1 MNFRNLTFTFLLT
14 LCFVSFSMAQN
25 SQLSTVSV
33 FSFDK
38 DGAGGTG
45 FGFRIPSLIT
55 TQKGTVLAFAERRI
69 GLHDH
74 AQNDIV
80 LRRSEDNGKTW
91 GEIQVIADH
100 GKKSLNDPL
109 SVILENGRILLIF
122 EEYPYG
128 VHSSNSGWIQMA
140 DNGYDGPRNS
150 KSYIIYS
157 DDDGKSWSE
166 PKEITKQI
174 RPHDRINAGSPGVG
188 IQIKYGEF
196 KGRIIL
202 PFYFTQRLKDNVRTW
217 TNAVAWSDDNGE
229 TWRLSNDIPQ
239 YGQTGYG
246 NEAQVVEKADGSL
259 LFICRNQ
266 DGYHRKVSTSNDGG
280 LTWSNFRVDY
290 GLPGTPCQGSVIRY
304 SFPEDGE
311 SIIIQSGPAN
321 KHARNK
327 GTVRISTDEG
337 ETWKYSREIE
347 PESFAYSCLTKLQNG
362 NVGLL
367 YETSRSRDIVFVEF
381 TTNWVKEGDTEKQ
394 AEPYLSIPTID
405 LNDKDEMHVLVD
417 KEKGQYLGHPTTVLL
432 DDGKT
437 ILATYPKG
445 HGRGEIVYKKS
456 TDGGLT
462 WSERLPTPHS
472 WSTSKEV
479 PTLFPLIDKYGKKRL
494 LLFSGLYPARMA
506 VSEDDGKTWS
516 ELEAVGNWGGIVVMG
531 SIIRLKTG
539 KGHYMAF
546 FHDDIRFFT
555 NDGNERR
562 EKDNRN
568 FNSSMMTLYKTI
580 TTDGGLTWSYPEE
593 IFKSR
598 EIHLCEPGVIR
609 SPDGNQIAM
618 LLRENSRR
626 DNSQII
632 FSNDEGKTWTKPR
645 PLPNELTGDRHVLK
659 YAPDGRL
666 LISFRDISSRENN
679 AKLMALAKENG
690 ETNLSVLAE
699 KTGLGSPTEGDWVAW
714 VGTYDDLV
722 NGKKGQYRI
731 RLKDNTKGH
740 DTAYPG
746 VELLPDGTFVL
757 TTYGHWEKGE
767 RPYILSTRFKLEE
780 LDKML
785 K

>member
-1 MNFRNLTFTFLLT
+1 MNFKNLTFTFLLT
-14 LCFVSFSMAQN
+14 LCFVSFSVAQD
-25 SQLSTVSV
+25 SRLTTVSV

-38 DGAGGTG
+38 DGADGTG

-69 GLHDH
+69 GLHDN

-109 SVILENGRILLIF
+109 SVVLENGRILLIF
-122 EEYPYG
+122 EEFPYG
-128 VHSSNSGWIQMA
+128 VHSNNSGWIQMA

-157 DDDGKSWSE
+157 DNDGKSWAE

-188 IQIKYGEF
+188 IQIKHGEF
-196 KGRIIL
+196 KGRVIVPL
-202 PFYFTQRLKDNVRTW
+202 YFIQRLKDNARTW

-239 YGQTGYG
+239 YGQTG
-246 NEAQVVEKADGSL
+246 NASEAQVVEKADGSL

-266 DGYHRKVSTSNDGG
+266 GGYYRKVATSNDGG

-290 GLPGTPCQGSVIRY
+290 GLPGTACQGSVIRY
-304 SFPEDGE
+304 NFPEDGE

-321 KHARNK
+321 KHARKK

-367 YETSRSRDIVFVEF
+367 YETSHSHDIVFVEF
-381 TTNWVKEGDTEKQ
+381 TTNWVKEGDTEKP

-417 KEKGQYLGHPTTVLL
+417 KEEGQYLGHPTTVLL

-437 ILATYPKG
+437 ILITYPKG

-462 WSERLPTPHS
+462 WSKRLPTPRS

-479 PTLFPLIDKYGKKRL
+479 PTLFPLVDKYGKKRY
-494 LLFSGLYPARMA
+494 FSGFLNGLKSNLKAR
-506 VSEDDGKTWS
+506 K
-516 ELEAVGNWGGIVVMG
+516 N
-531 SIIRLKTG
+531 
-539 KGHYMAF
+539 GHY
-546 FHDDIRFFT
+546 
-555 NDGNERR
+555 
-562 EKDNRN
+562 
-568 FNSSMMTLYKTI
+568 SSLVYI
-580 TTDGGLTWSYPEE
+580 
-593 IFKSR
+593 ISR
-598 EIHLCEPGVIR
+598 
-609 SPDGNQIAM
+609 
-618 LLRENSRR
+618 
-626 DNSQII
+626 
-632 FSNDEGKTWTKPR
+632 
-645 PLPNELTGDRHVLK
+645 
-659 YAPDGRL
+659 
-666 LISFRDISSRENN
+666 
-679 AKLMALAKENG
+679 
-690 ETNLSVLAE
+690 
-699 KTGLGSPTEGDWVAW
+699 
-714 VGTYDDLV
+714 
-722 NGKKGQYRI
+722 
-731 RLKDNTKGH
+731 
-740 DTAYPG
+740 
-746 VELLPDGTFVL
+746 
-757 TTYGHWEKGE
+757 
-767 RPYILSTRFKLEE
+767 
-780 LDKML
+780 
-785 K
+785 